1 MPLFGGVTGTILLIS
16 SIVGAGATVA
26 GSVDQAA
33 KTRLQ
38 REYEANFRLLSE
50 SEQKAVDKKLRE
62 AKDLEAKRQV
72 LIDTLSSSAITRIKN
87 IQENKAATQKTTDT
101 LLIVGSVAIVLIL
114 AGLLLYKSDK

>member
-50 SEQKAVDKKLRE
+50 SEQRAVDKKLRE

-72 LIDTLSSSAITRIKN
+72 LIDTLSNAAITRIKN
-87 IQENKAATQKTTDT
+87 IQENKAQTQKTTDT

>member
-50 SEQKAVDKKLRE
+50 SEQRAVDKKLRE

-72 LIDTLSSSAITRIKN
+72 LIDTLSNSAITRIKN